1 MTRKDI
7 IEGWTAA
14 TILLVGIAALMF
26 ASQQMTIGFFS

>member
-26 ASQQMTIGFFS
+26 VGQRMALGFLS